1 MEYVGLI
8 ALIVLVLI
16 LLIVFF
22 SFVPVGLWVSAR
34 ASGVK
39 VRISALIGMRIRRIV
54 PARLVNP
61 LIKATKAG
69 LDVTLNKMEAHYLA
83 GRQRGPRHQRPDCRA
98 ARGYLAGV

>member
-54 PARLVNP
+54 PARLVIP
-61 LIKATKAG
+61 LIKAS
-69 LDVTLNKMEAHYLA
+69 
-83 GRQRGPRHQRPDCRA
+83 
-98 ARGYLAGV
+98 